1 MLPSEIDDGDGRR
14 FTLREANPADML
26 DLIEAAGT
34 AASSGAWM
42 RYALMICS
50 VSAIDGKP
58 VLMPLTKNGV
68 RELAKRIGNTGMD
81 ALAHAHYPK
90 DFPETASGLADD
102 GTLADDVTAPD
113 SEVDTAKN

>member
-1 MLPSEIDDGDGRR
+1 MLAQEIDSGDGRR
-14 FTLREANPADML
+14 FTLRDTTPADML

-34 AASSGAWM
+34 AAASSAWL

-68 RELAKRIGNTGMD
+68 RELGRRIGNRGMD
-81 ALAHAHYPK
+81 ALAAAHYPEPAA
-90 DFPETASGLADD
+90 DSMDSAS
-102 GTLADDVTAPD
+102 TVDV
-113 SEVDTAKN
+113 SKN